1 MANAAQEKLEEF
13 VFEALRAGKSRADI
27 SQVFGEAEWAP
38 DQIRSALR
46 AYAEVDFPIPAPRPR
61 PQLAPRDFFV
71 YGLLFTTLYL
81 TAYYLG
87 NLFFELKN
95 LNCPDP
101 SAKVYSYRDP
111 HEHLR
116 WAIAWL
122 CVAAPTF
129 LGMSYRVGRSTQE
142 QPGWRLSPVRRLLTY
157 LTLFIASVSFIS
169 DVATLIF
176 SFLN

>member
-1 MANAAQEKLEEF
+1 MANPAQEKLEEF

-46 AYAEVDFPIPAPRPR
+46 AYAEVDFPIPVPRPR

-95 LNCPDP
+95 LNYPDP

-116 WAIAWL
+116 WGIAWL

-142 QPGWRLSPVRRLLTY
+142 QPGRRLSPVRRLLTY